1 MKRRRICVNLIKE
14 ICCFSFGLDFPYLFL
29 AVKENVSDM
38 ARSLKIKDYTYQLP
52 EDRIAKQPLS
62 NRADSKLLCYQK
74 GEISQDGFS
83 AIPSYLPA
91 NATLI
96 FNNTKVIYAR
106 LYFPNPMAKSKPIEV
121 FILEP
126 AEESTIERAMLH
138 TGHSRWKCFV
148 GNNRDF
154 TSESVSKD
162 FIYQDQVFTLK
173 ALKPKQVDD
182 IFVIDFE
189 WDAPLSFAEIL
200 NLSGMIP
207 LPPYLKR
214 MAEESDRLRYQTVY
228 AKQEGSVAAP
238 TAGLH
243 FTPEILTELE
253 QKQIKKEYVVLHVGA
268 GTFKPVKADAMGD
281 HTMHS
286 EEIIVSKACLEN
298 LVSNSDQ
305 LIAVGTTSL
314 RTLESLFWIGWKIQN
329 GASNIEVKQW
339 DAYDISIPADFTY
352 TAALKNILNYLESN
366 HHDCLQTKT
375 QLLIAPGYQIR
386 SVKGLIT
393 NFHQP
398 NSTLLLLVAAFVG
411 SDWKRIYDYALANDF
426 RFLSYGDSSLLLP

>member
-1 MKRRRICVNLIKE
+1 
-14 ICCFSFGLDFPYLFL
+14 
-29 AVKENVSDM
+29 M
-38 ARSLKIKDYTYQLP
+38 AREIKIQEYSYHLP
-52 EDRIAKQPLS
+52 EDRIAKKPLS
-62 NRADSKLLCYQK
+62 NRADSKLLLFQQ
-74 GEISQDGFS
+74 GRISENNFS
-83 AIPSYLPA
+83 SVPDFIPA
-91 NATLI
+91 NSTLV
-96 FNNTKVIYAR
+96 FNNTKVVCAR
-106 LYFPNPMAKSKPIEV
+106 LYFPSPSEKSKPIEV

-126 AEESTIERAMLH
+126 GEDQTIEQAMLQK
-138 TGHSRWKCFV
+138 GHAKWKCMV
-148 GNNRDF
+148 GNYRDF
-154 TSESVSKD
+154 NSESISKK
-162 FIYQDQVFTLK
+162 FVYQDQTY
-173 ALKPKQVDD
+173 ALKVFKPKRYEDV
-182 IFVIDFE
+182 FEAEFE
-189 WDAPLSFAEIL
+189 WDESLTFAEIL
-200 NLSGMIP
+200 NLAGILP

-214 MAEESDRLRYQTVY
+214 VAEEGDKTSYQTVY

-243 FTPEILTELE
+243 FTTEILAALS
-253 QKQIKKEYVVLHVGA
+253 KKNIQQEYVVLHVGA
-268 GTFKPVKADAMGD
+268 GTFKPVKAASMED

-286 EEIIVSKACLEN
+286 EEIIVTKTCIEN
-298 LVSNSDQ
+298 LLKNVSN

-314 RTLESLFWIGWKIQN
+314 RTLESLFWIGWKINN

-352 TAALKNILNYLESN
+352 EAALKSILNYLES
-366 HHDCLQTKT
+366 HHNDCLQTKT